1 MCTPYVGRGPLNT
14 TQIIFSVKILEA
26 LDNQIRSLSLCVYL
40 GSFFTSNLI
49 YADNNA
55 ETETIDLSGAHGSVQ
70 AALASAKKLSG
81 GPSAAPG

>member
-55 ETETIDLSGAHGSVQ
+55 ETGDEKELEASVLRDISRMR
-70 AALASAKKLSG
+70 A
-81 GPSAAPG
+81 